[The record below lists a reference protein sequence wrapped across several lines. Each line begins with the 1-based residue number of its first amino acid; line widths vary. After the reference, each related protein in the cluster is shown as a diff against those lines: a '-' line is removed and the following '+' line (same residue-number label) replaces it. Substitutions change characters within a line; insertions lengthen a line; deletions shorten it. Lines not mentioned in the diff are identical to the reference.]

1 MSNLSQ
7 FLVTLNTFKWLR
19 YYSYNFQDLWCHSLF
34 YTSANITN
42 SQGSTGKLVDLNPP
56 MHPGS
61 LKGNISYF
69 NEATVYTM
77 QVISCTVTLI
87 NQTAIVD
94 AQSHLLQCV
103 YPVGWKMSSTWSQW
117 NPETIPANTTQQ
129 STNTTEP
136 NPGSTGGPQLQNP
149 DLELPC
155 LPPVPQGPD
164 LEPVPP
170 QSDPKPPP
178 SRQKQDP
185 APAPPLSG
193 DMSPSS
199 QPGGNTSQQGS
210 NNMPTSNTG
219 TLNSGNKTVKQ
230 AVLLNTPVPRHHQVL
245 LKLLVVDSL
254 EVSHTMWWELFS
266 QVAVSHFP
274 STDDCPRFP
283 WSNSEAC
290 NPLTII
296 EQFLMEDLG
305 LHFILLDSPIH
316 SAHKI
321 TLHDLENTLATLYAK
336 AGGLKDDDPYNIENI
351 NNYQVESMI
360 GNATISYPFAVTC
373 LNINLIPLIL
383 GLLASVGLLLLIF
396 WLVGKPIKGDSGIDT
411 IGILQI
417 VWLMCTHPNLQRIV
431 SDIDKPTVENLQESG
446 MVYAL
451 MHGHGSAE
459 THPLTSG

>member
-1 MSNLSQ
+1 MLPANVGEGDV
-7 FLVTLNTFKWLR
+7 FINAITFNVTCGFVNGTSISPVGTTGNWTVDTAYDDHVQPIPVLALNTFKWLR
-19 YYSYNFQDLWCHSLF
+19 YYSYNFQDLCHSLF
-34 YTSANITN
+34 YTSANITD

-117 NPETIPANTTQQ
+117 NPETIPANMTQQ

-136 NPGSTGGPQLQNP
+136 NPGSTGGPQPQNP
-149 DLELPC
+149 DLEPPR

-178 SRQKQDP
+178 SPQKQDP

-210 NNMPTSNTG
+210 NNMPASSTG
-219 TLNSGNKTVKQ
+219 TLNSGNKTV
-230 AVLLNTPVPRHHQVL
+230 VSRT
-245 LKLLVVDSL
+245 VVISR
-254 EVSHTMWWELFS
+254 T
-266 QVAVSHFP
+266 VASKKH
-274 STDDCPRFP
+274 
-283 WSNSEAC
+283 A
-290 NPLTII
+290 I
-296 EQFLMEDLG
+296 
-305 LHFILLDSPIH
+305 
-316 SAHKI
+316 
-321 TLHDLENTLATLYAK
+321 
-336 AGGLKDDDPYNIENI
+336 
-351 NNYQVESMI
+351 
-360 GNATISYPFAVTC
+360 
-373 LNINLIPLIL
+373 
-383 GLLASVGLLLLIF
+383 
-396 WLVGKPIKGDSGIDT
+396 
-411 IGILQI
+411 
-417 VWLMCTHPNLQRIV
+417 
-431 SDIDKPTVENLQESG
+431 
-446 MVYAL
+446 
-451 MHGHGSAE
+451 
-459 THPLTSG
+459 